1 MGFFTAVTGQDY
13 RDEEYLKTLN
23 YCLGKIRD
31 KADEMG
37 VNLNDYYNTSN
48 ANSFQEESILFFLAN
63 AAITAHN
70 KEHNMLQMVVR
81 DKKALSKIL
90 IDFLRNNGIRAM
102 DLDSSIW
109 GLKGT
114 GPQGAYGKKYVLA
127 YKHKM
132 YDPDDVMTKFIKS
145 LVSEI
150 PYGNKYNKII

>member
-1 MGFFTAVTGQDY
+1 MGLFTAITGQDY

-90 IDFLRNNGIRAM
+90 NEFLRSNGIRGM

-109 GLKGT
+109 ALKGT
-114 GPQGAYGKKYVLA
+114 GGQGAYGKAYVLA
-127 YKHKM
+127 YKHNM
-132 YDPDDVMTKFIKS
+132 YNPDEVMTNFVQS
-145 LVSEI
+145 LVTEI
-150 PYGNKYNKII
+150 PYGKKYKGQ

>member
-70 KEHNMLQMVVR
+70 KEHNMLKMPAR
-81 DKKALSKIL
+81 DQKALSKIL
-90 IDFLRNNGIRAM
+90 NEFLRSNGIRGM
-102 DLDSSIW
+102 DFKSS
-109 GLKGT
+109 LL
-114 GPQGAYGKKYVLA
+114 PNRVLAQGAFGRDFILA
-127 YKHKM
+127 EKHKTG
-132 YDPDDVMTKFIKS
+132 DPDVVMTKFIQS
-145 LVSEI
+145 LVDEI
-150 PYGNKYNKII
+150 PYGASTPYG